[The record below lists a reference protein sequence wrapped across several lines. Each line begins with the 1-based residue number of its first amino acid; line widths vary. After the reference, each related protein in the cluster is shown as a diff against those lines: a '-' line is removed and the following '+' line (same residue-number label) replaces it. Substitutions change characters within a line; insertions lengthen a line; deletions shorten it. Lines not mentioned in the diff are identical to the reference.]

1 MSENNNANTPSPN
14 TKPLDKKVPL
24 WLWLLG
30 LMTAIG
36 PLTIDMYLP
45 SFPTISADLRV
56 PQSQVELTVSTYLLG
71 LALSQLFYGPI
82 ADRYGRKKPLLGG
95 LMIYMLATIGCAL
108 ATSVEYLL
116 FFRCIQACGA
126 AAAMVIPRAVIR
138 DQLNTRDS
146 AMAMSMMMLIMGV
159 APILAP
165 LMGGY
170 LSPVTGW
177 RGLFAIML
185 VYSALMFFLAI
196 FRLKET
202 MPAHK
207 AVPLQ
212 LSTIAHNYAALLR
225 SRNYMG
231 FSLAG
236 GIGMSGLFAYIS
248 VSPTVFIN
256 MYGVP
261 QQHFGLFF
269 GLNAFGLIAGSQI
282 GARLLRVHT
291 PLGILRTALTCGFI
305 SILIGLGL
313 ALAGMLSLSLL
324 TLTLLGFTTSLGF
337 ILPNATALAL
347 RDQGHRLGVASAL
360 MGCLQF
366 LFGTISSS
374 TVSSSLS
381 DSPVPMFVGLAVCS
395 LLALLCG
402 KVLARPA
409 DRHFGNQ

>member
-1 MSENNNANTPSPN
+1 MSKNDSVHS
-14 TKPLDKKVPL
+14 TKSKSIDKKVPL

-30 LMTAIG
+30 LLTAIG

-45 SFPTISADLRV
+45 SFPSISADLQV
-56 PQSQVELTVSTYLLG
+56 PQSRVELTVSTYLLG

-95 LMIYMLATIGCAL
+95 LAIYMLATIGCAL
-108 ATSVEYLL
+108 ASSVEYLL

-177 RGLFAIML
+177 RGLFAVML
-185 VYSALMFFLAI
+185 FYSAIMFVLAI
-196 FRLKET
+196 FRLRET
-202 MPAHK
+202 MPAEK
-207 AVPLQ
+207 AVPLH
-212 LSTIAHNYAALLR
+212 LRTIGRNYAGLLR
-225 SRNYMG
+225 DRNYMG

-269 GLNAFGLIAGSQI
+269 GLNAFGLIVGSQI
-282 GARLLRVHT
+282 SARLLRIHS
-291 PLGILRTALTCGFI
+291 PLGILRTALTCGCL

-313 ALAGMLSLSLL
+313 SLAGMLNLTLL

-347 RDQGHRLGVASAL
+347 KDQGHRLGVASAL

-366 LFGTISSS
+366 LFGTLSSS
-374 TVSSSLS
+374 IVSSSL
-381 DSPVPMFVGLAVCS
+381 DHTAVPLFVGLAICS

-402 KVLARPA
+402 NALARPT
-409 DRHFGNQ
+409 DRSFGG